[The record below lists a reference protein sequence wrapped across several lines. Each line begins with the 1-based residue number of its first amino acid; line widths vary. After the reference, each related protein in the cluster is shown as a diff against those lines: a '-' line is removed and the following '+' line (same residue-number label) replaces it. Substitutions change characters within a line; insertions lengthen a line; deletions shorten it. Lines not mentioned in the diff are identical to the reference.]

1 MAKTSNSRPRMLLH
15 VCCGTCA
22 LYPYFKLKRDFNITF
37 FYYNPNIYPKEE
49 YLRRL
54 DGVQTIAKKYSV
66 PLITG
71 RYEIK
76 KWLALTKGLKDEPEG
91 GKRCHLCFRIRLVEA
106 AKQAKKLGSDLF
118 GTTLTVSPLKNH
130 NVINSLG
137 SDIAASLGIDFFQSN
152 FKKND
157 GFKKTIKMSKKI
169 KLYRQNYCGCIYSM
183 R

>member
-1 MAKTSNSRPRMLLH
+1 MLKTSNPKPRMLLH

-22 LYPYFKLKRDFNITF
+22 LYPYSELKRDFNITF

-54 DGVQTIAKKYSV
+54 EDVRNVAKKYSV

-71 RYEIK
+71 RYEIQ
-76 KWLALTKGLKDEPEG
+76 KWLTLTKEYKDEPEG
-91 GKRCHLCFRIRLVEA
+91 GRRCELCFRMRLNKT
-106 AKQAKKLGSDLF
+106 AKQAKKLGTGLF

-130 NVINSLG
+130 NIINLIG
-137 SDIAASLGIDFFQSN
+137 SEIAALQGIDFFQSN
-152 FKKND
+152 FKKKD
-157 GFKKTIKMSKKI
+157 GFKKTMEMSKKL
-169 KLYRQNYCGCIYSM
+169 KLYRQDYCGCIYSM

>member
-1 MAKTSNSRPRMLLH
+1 MSKTSNSKPEMLLH

-22 LYPYFKLKRDFNITF
+22 LYPYFELKRDFNITF
-37 FYYNPNIYPKEE
+37 FYYNPNIYPKKE

-54 DGVQTIAKKYSV
+54 YGVQTIAKKYSI
-66 PLITG
+66 PLVTG

-76 KWLALTKGLKDEPEG
+76 KWLTLTKGYEDEPEG
-91 GKRCHLCFRIRLVEA
+91 GRRCDLCFRMRLNKTAE
-106 AKQAKKLGSDLF
+106 QAKELGTDLF

-130 NVINSLG
+130 HIINSIG
-137 SDIAASLGIDFFQSN
+137 SEVAASLGIGFLQSN

-157 GFKKTIKMSKKI
+157 GFKKTMEMSKKLQ
-169 KLYRQNYCGCIYSM
+169 LYRQHYCGCMYSI

>member
-1 MAKTSNSRPRMLLH
+1 MLKTSNSKPTILLH

-22 LYPYFKLKRDFNITF
+22 LYPYFKLKKDFNVTF
-37 FYYNPNIYPKEE
+37 FYYNPNIYPKKE
-49 YLRRL
+49 YIRRL
-54 DGVQTIAKKYSV
+54 DGVQIIAKKYSI
-66 PLITG
+66 PLIIG

-91 GKRCHLCFRIRLVEA
+91 GRRCDLCFRIRLGKTAEM
-106 AKQAKKLGSDLF
+106 AKKMGTGLF

-130 NVINSLG
+130 NIINSIG
-137 SDIAASLGIDFFQSN
+137 SEIAASLGIGFFQSN

-157 GFKKTIKMSKKI
+157 GFKKTMEMSKKL
-169 KLYRQNYCGCIYSM
+169 KLYRQNYCGCLYSM